1 MLLSCSET
9 SETAEWIFFKLLTCT
24 KIHLWAVNKLKKLH
38 CGGDFFFSFSSLP
51 FFDLE
56 S

>member
-9 SETAEWIFFKLLTCT
+9 SETAEWIFFKLLTHT
-24 KIHLWAVNKLKKLH
+24 KIHLWAANKLKKSQRD
-38 CGGDFFFSFSSLP
+38 GDFLFLP
-51 FFDLE
+51 LSFFDLE